1 MCSAIFFVSVS
12 SGWIVGVKLRE
23 QITCTAGSYG
33 FSILWVDRGG
43 ETAHVER
50 IARSIEGFSILW
62 VDRGGETLPPAAQP
76 CPAAPF
82 QYPLGGS
89 WG

>member
-1 MCSAIFFVSVS
+1 M
-12 SGWIVGVKLRE
+12 GVKQRDANDEIL
-23 QITCTAGSYG
+23 QGFG

-43 ETAHVER
+43 ETHTRGANGLPVFR
-50 IARSIEGFSILW
+50 FSILW
-62 VDRGGETLPPAAQP
+62 VDRGGETGRSRSRWHGGTK
-76 CPAAPF
+76 F